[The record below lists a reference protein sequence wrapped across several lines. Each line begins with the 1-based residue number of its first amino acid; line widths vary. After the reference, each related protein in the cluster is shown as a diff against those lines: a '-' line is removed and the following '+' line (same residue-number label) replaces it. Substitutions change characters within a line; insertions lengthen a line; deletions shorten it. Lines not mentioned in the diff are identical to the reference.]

1 MYGTRLK
8 IPVNRFI
15 LYALDFIFITIS
27 LVLQLYNADNIIWTI
42 VGLVIFNIVF
52 ASNKEKKQD
61 GIHAV

>member
-27 LVLQLYNADNIIWTI
+27 LVLQLYNADDI
-42 VGLVIFNIVF
+42 VWNNDGLVILLFSHF
-52 ASNKEKKQD
+52 Y
-61 GIHAV
+61 